1 MTLEDLYEAL
11 STGELSQVI
20 LGNDGDGVME
30 IPEDKRRQIR
40 LSAQLGLSDLHTR
53 FLIKEKSLTV
63 ELEPDR
69 SVYTLE
75 ADDLLKVERIY
86 DDQGRDVALN
96 EVDND
101 LSVRTPTDTTI
112 AVPEALCTKTLTV
125 YYRANHPPLN
135 KYVADAAP
143 IITPI
148 DLPLKYL
155 QALLYFIA
163 ARALNPIGFGAER
176 THEGNNFAQKY
187 ELECL
192 RLTEL
197 GAGIETVSQNR
208 RPLDSGWV

>member
-20 LGNDGDGVME
+20 LGNDGDGVLE
-30 IPEDKRRQIR
+30 IPEDRRKQIR

-53 FLIKEKSLTV
+53 FLIKEKALTI
-63 ELEPDR
+63 ELEPGR
-69 SVYTLE
+69 EVYSLE
-75 ADDLLKVERIY
+75 ASDLLKVERIY

-101 LSVRTPTDTTI
+101 WSVRTPTDAVL
-112 AVPEALCTKTLTV
+112 AVPDKLETTTLKV
-125 YYRANHPPLN
+125 FYRANHPMLD

-148 DLPLKYL
+148 ELPLKYL

-163 ARALNPIGFGAER
+163 ARALNPIGFGEER

-187 ELECL
+187 EYECQ
-192 RLTEL
+192 RLQGL
-197 GAGIETVSQNR
+197 GAGIETVSGNER
-208 RPLDSGWV
+208 RIDQGWV